1 MLGERGKRDR
11 KPTGRKRERGKV
23 AERRKKEKEPKGE
36 KSVRREVSE
45 TRKKKNG
52 GKPADCPAFA

>member
-1 MLGERGKRDR
+1 MLGERGKGDR
-11 KPTGRKRERGKV
+11 KPTGRKRERDKV
-23 AERRKKEKEPKGE
+23 AERRKKEKEPKGG

-45 TRKKKNG
+45 TRKKNG